1 MKSSLGSTQRAHP
14 FLWRTAME
22 VEHHQYFATPKTK
35 IFTVVMLIKPFFY
48 NNNKKSS
55 YAHQTLVAKYVQNKE
70 INNSETDVR
79 IILP

>member
-35 IFTVVMLIKPFFY
+35 IFTVVMLIKPFFIIII
-48 NNNKKSS
+48 KKVVM
-55 YAHQTLVAKYVQNKE
+55 LIK
-70 INNSETDVR
+70 
-79 IILP
+79 PW